1 MFHISHISFAFLFFT
16 FLFGFIPFSGN
27 TRLLYDH
34 HLEII
39 ILLTVL
45 SRIQIE
51 RLFCCCFCFDFFCF
65 VSMESIRAKVTY
77 SYVVVDDEDDDD
89 GEFDVPDYDDEDG
102 YAMPQA

>member
-1 MFHISHISFAFLFFT
+1 MEIWRQQQFNDVCIGQRNVPFT
-16 FLFGFIPFSGN
+16 LI
-27 TRLLYDH
+27 
-34 HLEII
+34 
-39 ILLTVL
+39 VL